1 MSTTVLMIDDDR
13 ALLRLVELNLTKEG
27 YRFIA
32 VEHGIAGVQAL
43 DRERPAV
50 VLLDISMPK
59 LDGWETCRL
68 IREVS
73 DVPIIILTG
82 RDDEAEKARGLDLG
96 ADDYLTKPFGFVELQ
111 ARIRAVLRR
120 AALPPVAARQRREDI
135 YRAGVVVMDVAA
147 HTVTRRGVVVAL
159 TPQEFRVLQELFLHA
174 GLVLTHRQLLS
185 AVWGFAYSDA
195 TELLKP
201 AISRLRQKV
210 EDDPAHPR
218 LIQTVHGVG
227 YRLNPL
233 PVAAEPRA
241 AADEVAAASGGTGG
255 SSGRQ

>member
-1 MSTTVLMIDDDR
+1 MSATVLMIDDDR

-27 YRFIA
+27 YRFVA

-43 DRERPAV
+43 DREQPAV

-82 RDDEAEKARGLDLG
+82 RDDEADKARGLDLG

-111 ARIRAVLRR
+111 ARLRAVLRR
-120 AALPPVAARQRREDI
+120 AALPAIESRRQRDGL
-135 YRAGVVVMDVAA
+135 YRAGALVMDVAA
-147 HTVTRRGVVVAL
+147 HTVTRSGVAIAL
-159 TPQEFRVLQELFLHA
+159 TPQEFRVLEQLFLHA
-174 GLVLTHRQLLS
+174 GLVLTHRQILS

-210 EDDPAHPR
+210 EDDPTRPQ

-233 PVAAEPRA
+233 PVITVPDLPAETATSSR
-241 AADEVAAASGGTGG
+241 SG
-255 SSGRQ
+255 